1 MSPRARAAIRVSHDV
16 GGTFGGGQADENIG
30 LESER
35 LDLPRKDVVK
45 AVIIA
50 DSAQRGYYGGGCFWG
65 EITARAL
72 TPGFHPFPRLPNPP
86 VVTLPPPAL
95 PHHSPRLC
103 LAPRLLRWRRRG
115 GFVL

>member
-50 DSAQRGYYGGGCFWG
+50 DSAQRGYYGGACFG
-65 EITARAL
+65 IELPARAL
-72 TPGFHPFPRLPNPP
+72 TPVCHHSDGLQTLRI
-86 VVTLPPPAL
+86 VTLARLAL
-95 PHHSPRLC
+95 QHYSRRFA
-103 LAPRLLRWRRRG
+103 LALR
-115 GFVL
+115 FEP